1 MPVSIPR
8 RRNASPSCVSCVFCW
23 PGASVATECVRPL
36 VDTKES
42 VTASD
47 STSFRNMTCV
57 VEHREV
63 DSTVR
68 SIDCAGQRRVVRGGG
83 SCGGEIM
90 DVAILSPSFH
100 APWRALASGRCCWSF
115 RLPVDAAAAASARTV
130 PEGFNATKKNS
141 MVTNKESIARGKLAG
156 GEVSSGLRCAA
167 GSVGVAWHFL
177 GSYNRA
183 QRPPD

>member
-57 VEHREV
+57 VEQREV
-63 DSTVR
+63 DSIVR

-90 DVAILSPSFH
+90 DVAILSPS
-100 APWRALASGRCCWSF
+100 LSF
-115 RLPVDAAAAASARTV
+115 GLSAVDAAASARTV

-141 MVTNKESIARGKLAG
+141 MVTNNESIATSRGKLAR
-156 GEVSSGLRCAA
+156 EV
-167 GSVGVAWHFL
+167 V
-177 GSYNRA
+177 
-183 QRPPD
+183 RPAPR